1 MPKGSSKS
9 SRVQGDNSQEY
20 EKKIGETFILDI
32 CTYFCC
38 LQHKTPCFEAVVFE
52 YVKQLI
58 WEALS
63 MVVEHSRHFRY
74 V

>member
-9 SRVQGDNSQEY
+9 SRVQGDNTQGY
-20 EKKIGETFILDI
+20 EEKTGETFILDI

-52 YVKQLI
+52 NVQQLI

-63 MVVEHSRHFRY
+63 MVVGT
-74 V
+74 